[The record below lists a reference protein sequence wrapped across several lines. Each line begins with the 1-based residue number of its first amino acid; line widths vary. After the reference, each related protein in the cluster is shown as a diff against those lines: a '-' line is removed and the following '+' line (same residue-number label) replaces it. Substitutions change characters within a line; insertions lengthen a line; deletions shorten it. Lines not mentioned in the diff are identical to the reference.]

1 MRNYIKMPSVSKI
14 TSLNPNGCYNI
25 FILYSLSL
33 PPSQT
38 PPSLLLPHTPVW
50 SHIPLQSSSGW
61 CVGGGLP
68 PWPRGEVDPCGTES
82 SSYDSGVEG
91 NHPTGCWTRSLNSSV
106 RLEETYTCMSMAR
119 KHIHTH
125 KDGYTTTDTKMDTNI
140 HTDTLTITQP
150 YICYISAS
158 ISGYMFF
165 Y

>member
-91 NHPTGCWTRSLNSSV
+91 NHPTSCWTRSLNSSV
-106 RLEETYTCMSMAR
+106 RLEETYTCINTACTQDTHTQR
-119 KHIHTH
+119 WIPRHIH
-125 KDGYTTTDTKMDTNI
+125 KDGHKRTYTRVNHYTK
-140 HTDTLTITQP
+140 
-150 YICYISAS
+150 
-158 ISGYMFF
+158 
-165 Y
+165 